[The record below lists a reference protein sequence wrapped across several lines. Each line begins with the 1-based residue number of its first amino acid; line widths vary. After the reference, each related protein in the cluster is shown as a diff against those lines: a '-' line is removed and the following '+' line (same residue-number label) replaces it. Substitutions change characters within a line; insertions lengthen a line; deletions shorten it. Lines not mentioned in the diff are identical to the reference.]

1 MKLTA
6 KQERFCQEIAKG
18 KTQYESFCKAY
29 PLQAKNSKRE
39 TIDNNAYK
47 LMGNTEIIAR
57 IAELTEKSLEHV
69 KYDIEAHYRELE
81 QIRQLA
87 LVPNG
92 EHGKLELN
100 PAIKATELKGKLK
113 GLYIERVEQ
122 TNKEIPAN
130 EQDLTKELAKIAEAR
145 GITLEELMEVEG
157 I

>member
-1 MKLTA
+1 MKLTS

-18 KTQYESFCKAY
+18 LNQSDAY
-29 PLQAKNSKRE
+29 REAYDTENMKDEVIHNEACVLMKNHYI
-39 TIDNNAYK
+39 TI
-47 LMGNTEIIAR
+47 R
-57 IAELTEKSLEHV
+57 IKELTEEALEHV

-92 EHGKLELN
+92 ENGRIELH

-145 GITLEELMEVEG
+145 GITLEELMQIEG

>member
-6 KQERFCQEIAKG
+6 KQEKFAQEIAKG
-18 KTQYESFCKAY
+18 KTQYEAY
-29 PLQAKNSKRE
+29 VLSYYTKNMKRE
-39 TIDNNAYK
+39 CIDTEASLLSNNQK
-47 LMGNTEIIAR
+47 ITQR
-57 IAELTEKSLEHV
+57 VKELTQESLEHV

-92 EHGKLELN
+92 ENGRIELN

-130 EQDLTKELAKIAEAR
+130 EQDLTKELAKIAEVR
-145 GITLEELMEVEG
+145 GITLEELMQVEG
-157 I
+157 IQ